1 MELQSSLVTAV
12 YSSSHKCF
20 GLIAVKEGRSDK
32 ETKQEGEKEDKVSEL
47 DFP

>member
-12 YSSSHKCF
+12 YASHKCF
-20 GLIAVKEGRSDK
+20 GLVAGKEGKSDQ